1 MKFYKSGHP
10 IHMREED
17 SAECDGRSLLK
28 GFIKAA
34 VLRNEPVHVLG
45 FEVSEDELCTGLDS
59 GTASRLV
66 FHDGYSDPLQWL
78 GQGKLSVQDYS
89 AQNMRNRISQSD
101 EPKVVTLVI
110 DSLSWLLLHTP
121 PTAVCQSLQELSRG
135 GLKVKRVVA
144 LLHSDL
150 HEQGVVG
157 SVCHMATAVVTVT
170 PVSGSVSAEAE
181 PNGIVRTLLRRKTG
195 RVSREGVVGSVCHMA
210 TAVVTVTPVSGSVSA
225 EAEPNGIVRTLLRRK
240 TGRVSREE
248 EFYSVREDFSV
259 QILRDLSTR
268 KQPASDSRGE
278 TKQDDPAAN
287 LTFNLRLSEGER
299 RAREN
304 LSLPFTFSEEKKS
317 SLLQPRSGGGRIL
330 YEPDACDDFDQ
341 EDPDDDLDI

>member
-1 MKFYKSGHP
+1 MLRVLYKV
-10 IHMREED
+10 
-17 SAECDGRSLLK
+17 LK
-28 GFIKAA
+28 YLCNLHCFS
-34 VLRNEPVHVLG
+34 NEPVHVLG

-101 EPKVVTLVI
+101 DPKVVTLVI

-195 RVSREGVVGSVCHMA
+195 RVSRE
-210 TAVVTVTPVSGSVSA
+210 
-225 EAEPNGIVRTLLRRK
+225 
-240 TGRVSREE
+240 E
-248 EFYSVREDFSV
+248 EFYSVLEDFSV

-330 YEPDACDDFDQ
+330 YEPDASDDFDQ

>member
-1 MKFYKSGHP
+1 MLVEIIQGTEGGGLVVIK
-10 IHMREED
+10 D

-101 EPKVVTLVI
+101 DPKVVTLVI

-195 RVSREGVVGSVCHMA
+195 RVSRE
-210 TAVVTVTPVSGSVSA
+210 
-225 EAEPNGIVRTLLRRK
+225 
-240 TGRVSREE
+240 E
-248 EFYSVREDFSV
+248 EFYSIQEDFSV

-330 YEPDACDDFDQ
+330 YEPDASDDFDQ

>member
-1 MKFYKSGHP
+1 MLVEIIQGSEGGGLVVIK
-10 IHMREED
+10 D

-59 GTASRLV
+59 GPASRLV

-101 EPKVVTLVI
+101 DPKVVTLVI

-195 RVSREGVVGSVCHMA
+195 RVSRE
-210 TAVVTVTPVSGSVSA
+210 
-225 EAEPNGIVRTLLRRK
+225 
-240 TGRVSREE
+240 EE
-248 EFYSVREDFSV
+248 CYSVREDFSV

-268 KQPASDSRGE
+268 KQPAPDSRGE

-330 YEPDACDDFDQ
+330 YEPDASDDFDQ